1 MLVMKFGGASL
12 RNPEAI
18 IQTGKILESYRK
30 EAVLIVV
37 SAMGKTTNAL
47 ERLSN
52 HAQKRE
58 EKQAWQVFREIE
70 SFHTEIGQTLFADSN
85 HPVHGEI
92 KNACEQIQRIL
103 QAIILLEDFPDR
115 TYDRIVAYGEILSSH
130 IVHRYLERIGFTIEW
145 KDARKLIRTDSDY
158 KQAEVNWTATQAQ
171 LDLEV
176 KPVLATGSWI
186 LTQGF
191 IGSNAQGRTTT
202 LGREG
207 SDFSAAIFASC
218 LAASAQIVWKDV
230 PGIMNADPAQ
240 FPGAVILSEL
250 SYDQIVRMSFF
261 GASVIHPKTIRPLR
275 NAGIPLFIRSFI
287 NPQSPG
293 THVSADN
300 APLPAPTWS
309 IKRNQALIKIQ
320 AKDFSFLDSTLIAFL
335 FRLFDK
341 NGIQPNLTWISGT
354 ELQLV
359 MEDETS
365 NRVEALIGSGDRFT
379 CQIIPHLT
387 LYSSLF
393 PKDTVIEQVAERIKG
408 KVIANYSEET
418 SAHWLSTE

>member
-18 IQTGKILESYRK
+18 RQTGKILEAYRK
-30 EAVLIVV
+30 ESVLIVV

-58 EKQAWQVFREIE
+58 EAQAWQVYREIE
-70 SFHTEIGQTLFADSN
+70 TFHTEIGIDLFPEEN
-85 HPVHGEI
+85 HPIHGEI
-92 KNACEQIQRIL
+92 RNTCDKIQRVL

-115 TYDRIVAYGEILSSH
+115 TYDRIVAYGELLSSH
-130 IVHRYLERIGFTIEW
+130 IVHRYLEQIGFPVIW
-145 KDARKLIRTDSDY
+145 KDARHLIRTDSDY

-171 LDLEV
+171 IDSEINPIV
-176 KPVLATGSWI
+176 ANGSWV

-218 LAASAQIVWKDV
+218 LSASAQIVWKDV

-240 FPGAVILSEL
+240 FPDAVILPAL

-275 NAGIPLFIRSFI
+275 NAGIPLLIKSFI
-287 NPQSPG
+287 NPDAAG
-293 THVSADN
+293 TFVSAKD

-309 IKRNQALIKIQ
+309 IKKNQALIKIE

-341 NGIQPNLTWISGT
+341 NGIQPVLTWVSGT

-359 MEDETS
+359 VEAETS
-365 NRVEALIGSGDRFT
+365 NRIEALIGSGDRFA
-379 CQIIPHLT
+379 CQIISHLT
-387 LYSSLF
+387 LYSALMPRGTDSNHL
-393 PKDTVIEQVAERIKG
+393 AERIKG
-408 KVIANYSEET
+408 KVVASYSEET
-418 SAHWLSTE
+418 AAHWLGME